1 MKLGKILNLLFFLFL
16 FSIGSS
22 YSQTLYF
29 CEDVDED
36 GYPIDESDVF
46 TISTKGSY
54 LDFLVRLD
62 DEVNAREVYY
72 KIYKYEDGDEVYDNT
87 IYQDVKPNWVW
98 FWKQITFYDD
108 GVYNIYVYDEDGN
121 YLASNTLEIE
131 FR

>member
-1 MKLGKILNLLFFLFL
+1 MKLSKMLYLFFFLFL

-87 IYQDVKPNWVW
+87 IYQDVKPNWV
-98 FWKQITFYDD
+98 
-108 GVYNIYVYDEDGN
+108 
-121 YLASNTLEIE
+121 
-131 FR
+131 